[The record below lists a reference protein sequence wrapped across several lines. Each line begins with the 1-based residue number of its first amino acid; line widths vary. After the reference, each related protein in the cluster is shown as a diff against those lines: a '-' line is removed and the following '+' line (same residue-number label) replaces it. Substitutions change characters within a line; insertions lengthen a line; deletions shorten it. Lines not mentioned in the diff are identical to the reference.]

1 MKDERWILEKIDKNS
16 ALDVFF
22 PAGFTSAELPEWCN
36 PKAFSKLGIALL
48 EPGRSML
55 GLELRAPLI
64 LSLSRHQKTSLA
76 VVVLSFCRVASPESF
91 KPWHSL
97 IIEVVSDIPYDA
109 LDLISRLLACDMQ
122 FRRTFFTKSGSSA
135 VARSLATS
143 FAVQVHP
150 FTRIMCK
157 FLIPQTIS
165 ESRQICLDY
174 QRNAVFT
181 VLSHFHSVLC
191 FCSSRVRSDFVVEL
205 FVSALPCF

>member
-22 PAGFTSAELPEWCN
+22 PAGFTSVELPEWCN

-55 GLELRAPLI
+55 GLELRPPLI

-76 VVVLSFCRVASPESF
+76 VVVLSFCRVAAPECF

-157 FLIPQTIS
+157 FLIPQTIL
-165 ESRQICLDY
+165 ESRQICLDC
-174 QRNAVFT
+174 QRNAVFS
-181 VLSHFHSVLC
+181 VLSHFHFVLC
-191 FCSSRVRSDFVVEL
+191 FCSSMGF
-205 FVSALPCF
+205 CC

>member
-1 MKDERWILEKIDKNS
+1 
-16 ALDVFF
+16 
-22 PAGFTSAELPEWCN
+22 
-36 PKAFSKLGIALL
+36 
-48 EPGRSML
+48 ML